1 MLNMKRLGTRI
12 AFLRKKANLR
22 QWQVAERCGVS
33 IQAVSKW
40 ETGLNCP
47 DLLLLDDSEGFSVR
61 RVMLRGEWLEDRK

>member
-1 MLNMKRLGTRI
+1 MLNMKQLGKRI

-22 QWQVAERCGVS
+22 QWQVADRCGVS

-47 DLLLLDDSEGFSVR
+47 DLLLLDDLAEALGVEIKDLFVIDE
-61 RVMLRGEWLEDRK
+61 VG

>member
-47 DLLLLDDSEGFSVR
+47 DLLLLDDLAAVLGVEIKDLFDFEEV
-61 RVMLRGEWLEDRK
+61 V

>member
-47 DLLLLDDSEGFSVR
+47 DLLLLDDLAAVLGVEIKDLFDFEEGI
-61 RVMLRGEWLEDRK
+61 